1 MTVRSRARIGQPRS
15 HAIAY
20 LARAKAC
27 VSLSRA
33 SASGPFGWGGVAV
46 QQTLR
51 LYRQIT
57 LAQWRQRG
65 IRQVTVSRRFLHN
78 TNA

>member
-33 SASGPFGWGGVAV
+33 SASGPFGRGGGPFNKLSAF
-46 QQTLR
+46 T
-51 LYRQIT
+51 
-57 LAQWRQRG
+57 G
-65 IRQVTVSRRFLHN
+65 KSP
-78 TNA
+78 